1 MRVIE
6 HRNIDH
12 AQLLQLAKMLLLLV
26 EPQEPS
32 LELEAM
38 TQLKKEVMLVKDFV
52 KASWAAQSDG
62 QLMVRSWYRNY
73 EGDLLYGKCG
83 PAETCPSY
91 TCDRLTFVSGCIV
104 EATNEDITAMEFT
117 IGFQEAGWEN
127 VLNEGVRFSAIA
139 FDADTRV
146 WSNAPENR
154 YKLILRDA

>member
-52 KASWAAQSDG
+52 KAS
-62 QLMVRSWYRNY
+62 
-73 EGDLLYGKCG
+73 
-83 PAETCPSY
+83 
-91 TCDRLTFVSGCIV
+91 
-104 EATNEDITAMEFT
+104 
-117 IGFQEAGWEN
+117 
-127 VLNEGVRFSAIA
+127 
-139 FDADTRV
+139 
-146 WSNAPENR
+146 
-154 YKLILRDA
+154 